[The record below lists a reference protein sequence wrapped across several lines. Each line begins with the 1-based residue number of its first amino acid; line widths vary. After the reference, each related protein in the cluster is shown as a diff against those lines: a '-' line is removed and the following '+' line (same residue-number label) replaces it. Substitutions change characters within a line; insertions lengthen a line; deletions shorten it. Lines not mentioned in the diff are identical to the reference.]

1 MKKNILFLSL
11 IALPAF
17 AFAEENVVL
26 PTITVKADSQATDA
40 TGKLKKDANLGIL
53 GEKSLLNT
61 PFSIQSYT
69 EQAIQDKQADSVM
82 DVLKNDPSIRT
93 TTNSGHLNENFK
105 IRGLSVG
112 WEDANINGSYG
123 MGPTGRTPT
132 DILGSVTVL
141 KGPNAL
147 VAGMPPSGGVGGVIM
162 ATTKRADR
170 DLTQV
175 SAMYE
180 DGGYYKSGFD
190 VARRFGENK
199 EFGARASATYG
210 QGEHIIDGMDDK
222 NTAAVIGLDYTTDK
236 AKINL
241 DAYSVR
247 DERDGGS
254 PAMVSFATLKS
265 VLAAPDGKTNYFPKL
280 QGEQESQYVGLSGE
294 YKLLSNLK
302 AYAGIGYAQKEYV
315 GHLFGTRMI
324 VTNAAGDAST
334 QYYRVHAKYD
344 NSTANIGLEGQF
356 NTGLV
361 SHTVGLRA
369 DYLSSHLKQHY
380 AATSSSFK
388 TNLYNSDVG
397 SYGEM
402 PTTYPVWGPYNHSEF
417 LSYSLTDQM
426 SMLNDKLQIIL
437 GARYQDMDIDSINA
451 TTKTWSNYSK
461 DKISPSI
468 AFVVKP
474 FGDSLSFY
482 TSYVEALVQGSTVT
496 STADANYGN
505 TFAPFETKQ
514 YEIGAKFQGERWL
527 HTLAMYQIEKPS
539 TMTLNLSTNDSR
551 YVAGKTTTVTTDGA
565 EIKSKGIEYGVS
577 GKVTD
582 DLIVY
587 GNLAYIDTKYEKAAS
602 NQGNTVE
609 GTPEFTAGLGLD
621 YQIPLIEGLSVNT
634 FVTYID
640 DQYLDSGNTLK
651 LPDYTLVD
659 LGAKYVTKLG
669 GVNTTFRAN
678 VDNVTDKKYWDG
690 VFQSGFATIGAGR
703 TYKLGVTFDF

>member
-132 DILGSVTVL
+132 DILGSVTVG
-141 KGPNAL
+141 KGPNGL
-147 VAGMPPSGGVGGVIM
+147 VAGMPASGGI
-162 ATTKRADR
+162 
-170 DLTQV
+170 
-175 SAMYE
+175 SAELRPELCRY
-180 DGGYYKSGFD
+180 
-190 VARRFGENK
+190 RFGENK

-565 EIKSKGIEYGVS
+565 ETKSKGIEYGVS